1 MLTFCIHS
9 ELNQEAIKVVR
20 FERLDEAGG
29 RDDTTRRRTHE
40 REGEKKR
47 RH

>member
-9 ELNQEAIKVVR
+9 ELKEAIKVVR

-29 RDDTTRRRTHE
+29 RDDTTWRRTHE